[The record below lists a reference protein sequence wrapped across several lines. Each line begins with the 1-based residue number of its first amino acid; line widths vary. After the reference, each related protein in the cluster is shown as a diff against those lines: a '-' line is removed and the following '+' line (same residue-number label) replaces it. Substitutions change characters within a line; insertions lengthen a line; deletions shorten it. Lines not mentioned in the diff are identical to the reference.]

1 MFEIQAMGESRYIL
15 WGMWGKPY
23 SWGRG
28 LLGESE
34 GVEETMVFNISFD
47 QKMLID

>member
-1 MFEIQAMGESRYIL
+1 MYIL
-15 WGMWGKPY
+15 WGIFDKSY
-23 SWGRG
+23 SRGRD

-34 GVEETMVFNISFD
+34 GVEETMVFKISFD